1 MAAVGQGL
9 ERAHREGGMTAREHA
24 LEESL
29 VDGAHELAMVVQQ
42 LAERAVAQ
50 GDVHARCPV
59 PPEPGIESCLG
70 ERLLQDG
77 KVRPR
82 GAARARPRYGST
94 DQVGPPFVR
103 NPAGPLALAAPGHET
118 GEDVGEQSVIA
129 PLARLRLDG
138 FVDDLRSSHTGPLAR
153 LARHQPDLFQA
164 AEVRTKGVGMEGQA
178 RRELADRHRPA
189 RQAQVSVEAVAR
201 RLGQDLVDLD
211 RRGLGHRLVRVDW
224 LHTIRTVRTVQTTRG
239 RQAVPTEEQVR
250 EALRSVLDPEI
261 GKPIEDIGMLRSI
274 DVEGGNVRVH
284 VLITIEGCP
293 LKDRITNDVTAA
305 VQPVAGVER
314 VQVELTPMSPQERQ
328 ALVEQLRGAALG
340 PHAGEPRRTISFPP
354 ETSVI
359 AIASG
364 KGGVGKSSVTVNLA
378 AALASEGHQVGVLDA
393 DVWGFSVPR
402 MLGVSGKPVGFN
414 DMILPLE
421 GHGVKVISMGF
432 FVPEEQ
438 PVIWRGPMLHKAI
451 EQFLGDVYWG
461 DLDFLL
467 CDLPPGTGDVSIS
480 LASFLPGASMLVV
493 TTPQEASRKV
503 AERAGKMAER
513 TNLRAIGVIENMS
526 FFICPHC
533 GGREDIFGAGG
544 GREAADT
551 LGVPLMA
558 QVPLVPAVRAG
569 GDEGVPIVVAQ
580 PEAPASVALREAAD
594 AVRQATKSRVGKPLS
609 LTTR

>member
-1 MAAVGQGL
+1 
-9 ERAHREGGMTAREHA
+9 
-24 LEESL
+24 
-29 VDGAHELAMVVQQ
+29 
-42 LAERAVAQ
+42 
-50 GDVHARCPV
+50 
-59 PPEPGIESCLG
+59 
-70 ERLLQDG
+70 
-77 KVRPR
+77 
-82 GAARARPRYGST
+82 
-94 DQVGPPFVR
+94 
-103 NPAGPLALAAPGHET
+103 
-118 GEDVGEQSVIA
+118 
-129 PLARLRLDG
+129 
-138 FVDDLRSSHTGPLAR
+138 
-153 LARHQPDLFQA
+153 
-164 AEVRTKGVGMEGQA
+164 
-178 RRELADRHRPA
+178 
-189 RQAQVSVEAVAR
+189 
-201 RLGQDLVDLD
+201 
-211 RRGLGHRLVRVDW
+211 
-224 LHTIRTVRTVQTTRG
+224 
-239 RQAVPTEEQVR
+239 
-250 EALRSVLDPEI
+250 
-261 GKPIEDIGMLRSI
+261 
-274 DVEGGNVRVH
+274 
-284 VLITIEGCP
+284 
-293 LKDRITNDVTAA
+293 
-305 VQPVAGVER
+305 
-314 VQVELTPMSPQERQ
+314 MSPQERQ
-328 ALVEQLRGAALG
+328 GLVEQLRGAALG

-354 ETSVI
+354 ETAVI

-378 AALASEGHQVGVLDA
+378 AALAADGHRVGVLDA

-480 LASFLPGASMLVV
+480 LASFLPGASMVVV

-533 GGREDIFGAGG
+533 GDREDIFGTGG
-544 GREAADT
+544 GQEAADT

-569 GDEGVPIVVAQ
+569 GDEGVPIVVAEPQ
-580 PEAPASVALREAAD
+580 TPASVALREAAD

-609 LTTR
+609 LMAR